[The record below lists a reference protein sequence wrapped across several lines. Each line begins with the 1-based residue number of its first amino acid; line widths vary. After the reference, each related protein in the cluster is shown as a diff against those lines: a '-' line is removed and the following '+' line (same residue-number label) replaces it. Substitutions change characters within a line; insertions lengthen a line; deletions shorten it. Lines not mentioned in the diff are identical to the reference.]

1 MKKLL
6 FWLCMSMM
14 VTVSAVAQ
22 TRNITVKGKVT
33 DKDSGEPV
41 VQATVQ
47 LMTMPDSTY
56 VNGAATL
63 DDGSFELPK
72 VAAGKYLMKVSFIGY
87 KNIFHNLTLTNQRT
101 TVDVGN
107 QKLELDAIA
116 LREAIVTAMASQVQV
131 VEDTLLYNASAY
143 RTPEGAM
150 LEELVKKL
158 PGAEVDDSGNIKING
173 KDIKKL
179 MVNGKEFFG
188 GDVQTGLKNLPVDM
202 VENLKTYDRQSD
214 MARVTG
220 IEDGEEETVLDLTV
234 KKNMNQ
240 GLFGNVDLG
249 IGTEKRYT
257 SRGMMNY
264 FNGSTQLTFM
274 GGANNVNDQGFSG
287 GGGGGGFRFGRNNG
301 LTATKTFG
309 MSFATETD
317 KLELG
322 GSIRYN
328 WRDNDV
334 VNLSSQENFL
344 FDGSSSFMNSN
355 SMSRNKNNQWNANM
369 RVEWKPTNMTNI
381 LFRPSVSWG
390 KTNNGSD
397 SESGTFGSDPYQV
410 VDDPNEYLSFD
421 ILDDSD
427 PLKAIRRN
435 LTESANMTKQN
446 SLSVNSSLQINQ
458 KLNDAGRNITFRG
471 QFRYGD
477 NDNDQYT
484 QSLTR
489 YYQLVSVLG
498 GDSTLIRNQFITT
511 PAKNTTYSAQ
521 VTYSEPIAK
530 NTFLQFSY
538 EFQYGLNKNDR
549 KTYNLNDFPW
559 ALGNSLP
566 VGYQTAEVDSLS
578 KYAEYRTYSHE
589 GSVTL
594 RFNREKYQLS
604 AGINLEP
611 QHTVL
616 SYKRADYMIDTT
628 CNVFNFAPN
637 IDFRYRFSKVSQLR
651 FQYRGRSS
659 QPSMENLLPIT
670 DYSNPL
676 NVRVGNPGLKPSF
689 THTVTLFYNTYD
701 AERQRGISANAF
713 FNASQN
719 SVSNSRIY
727 YEKTGGWTTMPKNI
741 NGNWNI
747 NGMFNYNTA
756 LKNQKYTINT
766 FTQVGYTN
774 NVGYWTDNNTHI
786 EQKNT
791 TTNLTLGERMNG
803 AYRNDWF
810 EFGIN
815 GAINYSIERNKLNT
829 QNNQEPYTYSYG
841 ANTQIMLPWNMTIST
856 NITNQARRG
865 YSDKSMNRDELIWNA
880 QISQTLFKG
889 AASLS
894 VEAYDI
900 LKKQSTIMRSLS
912 ANGRS
917 VNRYNAIN
925 SYVMVH
931 FIYRLNIFGGKNAR
945 NQRRGPDGP
954 DGFQGPPP
962 GGGGFGGGRPGGGR
976 PGGGG
981 GFGGGRR
988 PSGE

>member
-1 MKKLL
+1 
-6 FWLCMSMM
+6 MSMM

-33 DKDSGEPV
+33 DKDSGDPV

-107 QKLELDAIA
+107 QKMELDAIA

-131 VEDTLLYNASAY
+131 VEDTLLYNANAY

-334 VNLSSQENFL
+334 VNLGSQENFL
-344 FDGSSSFMNSN
+344 FDGGSSFMNSN
-355 SMSRNKNNQWNANM
+355 SMNRNKNNQWNANM
-369 RVEWKPTNMTNI
+369 RIEWKPTKMTNI

-566 VGYQTAEVDSLS
+566 IGYQTAEVDSLS

-628 CNVFNFAPN
+628 RNVFNFAPN
-637 IDFRYRFSKVSQLR
+637 VDFRYRFSKVSQLR

-659 QPSMENLLPIT
+659 QPSMENLLPIS

-689 THTVTLFYNTYD
+689 THTVTLFYNTYN

-727 YEKTGGWTTMPKNI
+727 NEKTGGWTTMPKNI

-774 NVGYWTDNNTHI
+774 NVGYLTDNKTHI

-791 TTNLTLGERMNG
+791 TTNLTLGERVNG

-841 ANTQIMLPWNMTIST
+841 ANTQIILPWNMTIST

-917 VNRYNAIN
+917 VNQYNAIN

-931 FIYRLNIFGGKNAR
+931 FIYRLNIFGGRNAR
-945 NQRRGPDGP
+945 DQRRGPGGP
-954 DGFQGPPP
+954 GGFQGPPP
-962 GGGGFGGGRPGGGR
+962 GGGGFGGGRPGGG
-976 PGGGG
+976 
-981 GFGGGRR
+981 FGGGRR
-988 PSGE
+988 PVE

>member
-6 FWLCMSMM
+6 FLTFISLMAA
-14 VTVSAVAQ
+14 VSVVAQ
-22 TRNITVKGKVT
+22 TRNITVKGKVVE
-33 DKDSGEPV
+33 KDTGDPV

-47 LMTMPDSTY
+47 LLSLPDSTY
-56 VNGAATL
+56 INGAATL
-63 DDGSFELPK
+63 ADGSFELPK
-72 VAAGKYLMKVSFIGY
+72 AAAGKYLMKISFIGY
-87 KNIFHNLTLTNQRT
+87 KNIIEQLTLTNQRT
-101 TVDVGN
+101 NVDVGTK
-107 QKLELDAIA
+107 KLELDAIA
-116 LREAIVTAMASQVQV
+116 LREAVVTAMAAQVQV
-131 VEDTLLYNASAY
+131 VEDTLLYNANAY

-158 PGAEVDDSGNIKING
+158 PGAEVDDEGNIKING

-249 IGTEKRYT
+249 AGTEKRYT
-257 SRGMMNY
+257 SRAMLNY
-264 FNGSTQLTFM
+264 FRGSTQLTFM

-301 LTATKTFG
+301 LTATKTLG
-309 MSFATETD
+309 ISFATEIE

-334 VNLSSQENFL
+334 VNIGSQENFL
-344 FDGSSSFMNSN
+344 FDGGSSFMNTN
-355 SMSRNKNNQWNANM
+355 SMSRNKNHQWNANM
-369 RVEWKPTNMTNI
+369 RIEWKPNKMTDI
-381 LFRPSVSWG
+381 LFRPTVSWG
-390 KTNNGSD
+390 KTNNGSN
-397 SESGTFGSDPYQV
+397 SESGTFSSDPYQL
-410 VDDPNEYLSFD
+410 VDDPNDYLSFD
-421 ILDDSD
+421 ILPDSD
-427 PLKAIRRN
+427 PLKTIRRN
-435 LTESANMTKQN
+435 LTASGNMTKQN
-446 SLSVNSSLQINQ
+446 SLNVNGTLQINR
-458 KLNDAGRNITFRG
+458 KLSDNGRNVTFRG

-484 QSLTR
+484 QSLTH

-498 GDSTLIRNQFITT
+498 GDSTLIRNQFIASPT
-511 PAKNTTYSAQ
+511 KNTTYSAQ

-538 EFQYGLNKNDR
+538 QFQYGLNKNDR
-549 KTYNLNDFPW
+549 KTYNLNDLW
-559 ALGNSLP
+559 SLGDALP
-566 VGYQTAEVDSLS
+566 MGYMNAEVDSLS
-578 KYAEYRTYSHE
+578 KYAEYRTYSHQ

-604 AGINLEP
+604 AGLDLQP

-616 SYKRADYMIDTT
+616 SYKRGDYMIDTT
-628 CNVFNFAPN
+628 RNVFNFAPN
-637 IDFRYRFSKVSQLR
+637 VDFRYRFSKVSQLR

-689 THTVTLFYNTYD
+689 THTVTLFYNTYN

-713 FNASQN
+713 FNLSQN

-727 YEKTGGWTTMPKNI
+727 NEKTGGWTTMPKNI
-741 NGNWNI
+741 NGNWNVM
-747 NGMFNYNTA
+747 GMFNYNTA

-766 FTQVGYTN
+766 FTSANYAN
-774 NVGYWTDNNTHI
+774 NVGYLTDNKTHV

-791 TTNLTLGERMNG
+791 TTNLTLGERVSGN
-803 AYRNDWF
+803 YRNDWF

-815 GAINYSIERNKLNT
+815 GAINYSIERNKLNS
-829 QNNQEPYTYSYG
+829 QNNQEPFTFSYG

-865 YSDKSMNRDELIWNA
+865 YSDNSMNRDELIWNA
-880 QISQTLFKG
+880 QISQSLFKG

-900 LKKQSTIMRSLS
+900 LKKQSTIMRSLT

-917 VNRYNAIN
+917 VNQYNAIN

-945 NQRRGPDGP
+945 QQQRGPGEGD
-954 DGFQGPPP
+954 FPP
-962 GGGGFGGGRPGGGR
+962 GGFGGGRPGGFQG
-976 PGGGG
+976 PPAGGGGNRGG

-988 PSGE
+988 PND

>member
-33 DKDSGEPV
+33 DKDSGDPV

-107 QKLELDAIA
+107 QKMELDAIA

-131 VEDTLLYNASAY
+131 VEDTLLYNANAY

-240 GLFGNVDLG
+240 GLFGNIDLG

-334 VNLSSQENFL
+334 VNLGSQENFL
-344 FDGSSSFMNSN
+344 FDGGSSFMNSN
-355 SMSRNKNNQWNANM
+355 SMNRNKNNQWNANM
-369 RVEWKPTNMTNI
+369 RIEWKPTKMTNI
-381 LFRPSVSWG
+381 LFRPTVSWG

-566 VGYQTAEVDSLS
+566 IGYQTAEVDSLS

-628 CNVFNFAPN
+628 RNVFNFAPN
-637 IDFRYRFSKVSQLR
+637 VDFRYRFSKVSQLR

-659 QPSMENLLPIT
+659 QPSMENLLPIS

-689 THTVTLFYNTYD
+689 THTVTLFYNTYN
-701 AERQRGISANAF
+701 AERQRGISANVF

-727 YEKTGGWTTMPKNI
+727 NEKTGGWTTMPKNI

-774 NVGYWTDNNTHI
+774 NVGYLTDNKTHI

-791 TTNLTLGERMNG
+791 TTNLTLGERVNG

-841 ANTQIMLPWNMTIST
+841 ANTQIILPWNMTIST

-880 QISQTLFKG
+880 QISQSLFKG

-917 VNRYNAIN
+917 VNQYNAIN

-931 FIYRLNIFGGKNAR
+931 FIYRLNIFGGRNAR
-945 NQRRGPDGP
+945 DQRRGPGGP
-954 DGFQGPPP
+954 GGFQGPPP
-962 GGGGFGGGRPGGGR
+962 GGGGFGGGRPGGG
-976 PGGGG
+976 
-981 GFGGGRR
+981 FGGGRR
-988 PSGE
+988 PVE

>member
-6 FWLCMSMM
+6 FCLFMSML
-14 VTVSAVAQ
+14 VVSAAAQ
-22 TRNITVKGKVT
+22 TRNITVRGKVI
-33 DKDSGEPV
+33 DKDSNEPV
-41 VQATVQ
+41 VQATIQ
-47 LMTMPDSTY
+47 MLSLPDSTY
-56 VNGAATL
+56 VNGAASL

-72 VAAGKYLMKVSFIGY
+72 VAAGKYVMKISFIGY
-87 KNIFHNLTLTNQRT
+87 KNIFEQLTLSNQRT
-101 TVDVGN
+101 NVNVGTK
-107 QKLELDAIA
+107 KLELDAIA
-116 LREAIVTAMASQVQV
+116 LREAIVTAMAAQVQV

-249 IGTEKRYT
+249 AGTEKRYT
-257 SRGMMNY
+257 SRAMLNY
-264 FNGSTQLTFM
+264 FNGSTQLTLM

-287 GGGGGGFRFGRNNG
+287 GGGGGGMRFGRNNG

-309 MSFATETD
+309 LSFATETD

-334 VNLSSQENFL
+334 VNIGSQENFL

-355 SMSRNKNNQWNANM
+355 SMSRNKNHQWNANM
-369 RVEWKPTNMTNI
+369 RLEWKPTAMTNI
-381 LFRPSVSWG
+381 LFRPTISWG
-390 KTNNGSD
+390 KTNNSSE
-397 SESGTFGSDPYQV
+397 SESGTFSSDPYQV
-410 VDDPNEYLSFD
+410 VDNPNDYLD
-421 ILDDSD
+421 INIPKEAD
-427 PLKAIRRN
+427 PLREIRRN
-435 LTESANMTKQN
+435 LTENGNLTKQK
-446 SLSVNSSLQINQ
+446 SFSVNSSLQVNQ
-458 KLNDAGRNITFRG
+458 KLSENGRNVTFRG

-489 YYQLVSVLG
+489 YFQLVSELG
-498 GDSTLIRNQFITT
+498 GDSVLIRNQFIASPT
-511 PAKNTTYSAQ
+511 KNSTYSAQ
-521 VTYSEPIAK
+521 FTYSEPIAK

-538 EFQYGLNKNDR
+538 QFQYGLNKNDR
-549 KTYNLNDFPW
+549 KTYNLNDFAW
-559 ALGNSLP
+559 RLGENLP
-566 VGYQTAEVDSLS
+566 NGYLNAEVDSLS

-604 AGINLEP
+604 AGIDLQP

-616 SYKRADYMIDTT
+616 SYKRGDYMIDTT
-628 CNVFNFAPN
+628 RNVFNFAPN
-637 IDFRYRFSKVSQLR
+637 VDFRYRFSKVSQLR

-676 NVRVGNPGLKPSF
+676 DVRVGNPGLKPSF
-689 THTVTLFYNTYD
+689 THTVTMFYNTYN
-701 AERQRGISANAF
+701 AEKQQGISANVF

-719 SVSNSRIY
+719 SISNSRIY
-727 YEKTGGWTTMPKNI
+727 NEKTGGWTTMPKNI

-766 FTQVGYTN
+766 FTSVGFTN
-774 NVGYWTDNNTHI
+774 NVGYLTDNKTHI

-791 TTNLTLGERMNG
+791 TTNLSLGERVSG

-815 GAINYSIERNKLNT
+815 GAINYSIERNKLNA
-829 QNNQEPYTYSYG
+829 QNNQQPYNFSYG

-856 NITNQARRG
+856 NITNQSRRG
-865 YSDKSMNRDELIWNA
+865 YSDSSMNRDELIWNA
-880 QISQTLFKG
+880 QISQTFFKG

-900 LKKQSTIMRSLS
+900 LKKQSTIMRSLT

-917 VNRYNAIN
+917 VNQYNAIN

-931 FIYRLNIFGGKNAR
+931 FIYRLNIFGGKNTR
-945 NQRRGPDGP
+945 QQQRGPGQGNFPPGGFDGGRSG
-954 DGFQGPPP
+954 GFQGPPA
-962 GGGGFGGGRPGGGR
+962 GGGNR
-976 PGGGG
+976 GG

-988 PSGE
+988 PSE

>member
-6 FWLCMSMM
+6 FCLFMSML
-14 VTVSAVAQ
+14 VVASAIAQ
-22 TRNITVKGKVT
+22 TRNITVRGKVL
-33 DKDSGEPV
+33 DKDSGEPI

-47 LMTMPDSTY
+47 MLALPDSTY
-56 VNGAATL
+56 INGAATL

-72 VAAGKYLMKVSFIGY
+72 VAAGKYVMKISFIGY
-87 KNIFHNLTLTNQRT
+87 KNVIEQLTLSNQRT
-101 TVDVGN
+101 NVDVGTK
-107 QKLELDAIA
+107 KLELDAIA
-116 LREAIVTAMASQVQV
+116 LKEAIVTAMAAQVQV
-131 VEDTLLYNASAY
+131 VEDTLLFNASAY

-220 IEDGEEETVLDLTV
+220 IEDGDEETVLDLTV

-249 IGTEKRYT
+249 IGTKKRYT
-257 SRGMMNY
+257 SRAMMNY
-264 FNGSTQLTFM
+264 FRGSTQVTLM
-274 GGANNVNDQGFSG
+274 GSANNVNDQGFSA

-301 LTATKTFG
+301 LTATKTLG
-309 MSFATETD
+309 MSFATETE

-328 WRDNDV
+328 WRDNDLE
-334 VNLSSQENFL
+334 NIGSQENFL
-344 FDGSSSFMNSN
+344 YDGGSSFMNSN
-355 SMSRNKNNQWNANM
+355 SKSRNKNHQWNANM
-369 RVEWKPTNMTNI
+369 RIEWKPTKMTNI
-381 LFRPSVSWG
+381 LFRPTVSWG
-390 KTNNGSD
+390 KSNNGSN
-397 SESGTFGSDPYQV
+397 SQSGTFDSDPYQL
-410 VDDPNEYLSFD
+410 VDDPNEYLDVD
-421 ILDDSD
+421 IPEELD
-427 PLKAIRRN
+427 PLREIRKN
-435 LTESANMTKQN
+435 LTQNGNMTKQN
-446 SLSVNSSLQINQ
+446 QLSINSTLQINQ
-458 KLNDAGRNITFRG
+458 KLSDNGRNITFRG
-471 QFRYGD
+471 TFRYGD
-477 NDNDQYT
+477 NDNDQYA

-489 YYQLVSVLG
+489 YFQLVSELG
-498 GDSTLIRNQFITT
+498 GDSILIRNEYINSPT
-511 PAKNTTYSAQ
+511 KNNTYTAQ
-521 VTYSEPIAK
+521 VTYSEPIAQ

-538 EFQYGLNKNDR
+538 QFQYGLNKNDR

-559 ALGNSLP
+559 ALGDNLP
-566 VGYQTAEVDSLS
+566 MGYLNAEVDSLS
-578 KYAEYRTYSHE
+578 KYAEYRTYGHE

-604 AGINLEP
+604 AGLNLQP

-616 SYKRADYMIDTT
+616 SYKRGDYMIDTT
-628 CNVFNFAPN
+628 RNVFNFAPN
-637 IDFRYRFSKVSQLR
+637 VDFRYRFSKVSQLR
-651 FQYRGRSS
+651 FQYRGRTS
-659 QPSMENLLPIT
+659 QPSMENLLPIA
-670 DYSNPL
+670 DYTNPL
-676 NVRVGNPGLKPSF
+676 NVQVGNPGLKPSF
-689 THTVTLFYNTYD
+689 THTVTMFYNTYN
-701 AERQRGISANAF
+701 AERQRGISANVF

-719 SVSNSRIY
+719 SISNSRIY
-727 YEKTGGWTTMPKNI
+727 NEKTGGWTTMPKNI

-766 FTQVGYTN
+766 FTQAGYTN
-774 NVGYWTDNNTHI
+774 NVGYLTDSKTHV

-791 TTNLTLGERMNG
+791 TTNLSLGERVNG
-803 AYRNDWF
+803 SYRNDWF

-815 GAINYSIERNKLNT
+815 GAISYNIERNKLNS
-829 QNNQEPYTYSYG
+829 QNNQEPFTYSYG
-841 ANTQIMLPWNMTIST
+841 ANLQFSLPWNMTVST

-865 YSDKSMNRDELIWNA
+865 YSDKTMNRDELIWNA
-880 QISQTLFKG
+880 QISQSLFKG

-900 LKKQSTIMRSLS
+900 LKKQSTIMRSLT

-917 VNRYNAIN
+917 VNSYNAIN

-931 FIYRLNIFGGKNAR
+931 FIYRLNIFGGRNASQ
-945 NQRRGPDGP
+945 QRRGPGDRPEG
-954 DGFQGPPP
+954 GPP
-962 GGGGFGGGRPGGGR
+962 GGFGGGRPGGFG
-976 PGGGG
+976 GGGFGGG

-988 PSGE
+988 PVE

>member
-33 DKDSGEPV
+33 DKDSGDPV

-131 VEDTLLYNASAY
+131 VEDTLLYNANAY

-334 VNLSSQENFL
+334 VNLGSQENFL
-344 FDGSSSFMNSN
+344 YDGSSSFMNSN
-355 SMSRNKNNQWNANM
+355 SMNRNKNNQWNANM
-369 RVEWKPTNMTNI
+369 RIEWKPTKMTNI

-410 VDDPNEYLSFD
+410 VDDPNEYLGFD

-566 VGYQTAEVDSLS
+566 IGYQTAEVDSLS

-628 CNVFNFAPN
+628 RNVFNFAPN
-637 IDFRYRFSKVSQLR
+637 VDFRYRFSKVSQLR

-659 QPSMENLLPIT
+659 QPSMENLLPIS

-727 YEKTGGWTTMPKNI
+727 NEKTGGWTTMPKNI

-774 NVGYWTDNNTHI
+774 NVGYLTDNKTHI

-841 ANTQIMLPWNMTIST
+841 ANTQIILPWNMTIST

-880 QISQTLFKG
+880 QISQSLFKG

-917 VNRYNAIN
+917 VNQYNAIN

-931 FIYRLNIFGGKNAR
+931 FIYRLNIFGGRNAR
-945 NQRRGPDGP
+945 DQRRGPGGP
-954 DGFQGPPP
+954 GGFQGPPP
-962 GGGGFGGGRPGGGR
+962 GGGGFGGGRPGGG
-976 PGGGG
+976 
-981 GFGGGRR
+981 FGGGRR
-988 PSGE
+988 PGE

>member
-33 DKDSGEPV
+33 DKDSGDPV

-107 QKLELDAIA
+107 QKMELDAIA

-131 VEDTLLYNASAY
+131 VEDTLLYNANAY

-334 VNLSSQENFL
+334 VNLGSQENFL
-344 FDGSSSFMNSN
+344 FDGGSSFMNSN
-355 SMSRNKNNQWNANM
+355 SMNRNKNNQWNANM
-369 RVEWKPTNMTNI
+369 RIEWKPTKMTNI

-566 VGYQTAEVDSLS
+566 IGYQTAEVDSLS

-628 CNVFNFAPN
+628 RNVFNFAPN
-637 IDFRYRFSKVSQLR
+637 VDFRYRFSKVSQLR

-659 QPSMENLLPIT
+659 QPSMENLLPIS

-689 THTVTLFYNTYD
+689 THTVTLFYNTYN

-727 YEKTGGWTTMPKNI
+727 NEKTGGWTTMPKNI

-774 NVGYWTDNNTHI
+774 NVGYLTDNKTHI

-791 TTNLTLGERMNG
+791 TTNLTLGERVNG

-841 ANTQIMLPWNMTIST
+841 ANTQIILPWNMTIST

-917 VNRYNAIN
+917 VNQYNAIN

-931 FIYRLNIFGGKNAR
+931 FIYRLNIFGGRNAR
-945 NQRRGPDGP
+945 DQRRGPGGP
-954 DGFQGPPP
+954 GGFQGPPP
-962 GGGGFGGGRPGGGR
+962 GGGGFGGGRPGGG
-976 PGGGG
+976 
-981 GFGGGRR
+981 FGGGRR
-988 PSGE
+988 PVE

>member
-33 DKDSGEPV
+33 DKDSGDPV

-107 QKLELDAIA
+107 QKMELDAIA

-131 VEDTLLYNASAY
+131 VEDTLLYNANAY

-334 VNLSSQENFL
+334 VNLGSQENFL
-344 FDGSSSFMNSN
+344 FDGGSSFMNSN
-355 SMSRNKNNQWNANM
+355 SMNRNKNNQWNANM
-369 RVEWKPTNMTNI
+369 RIEWKPTKMTNI

-549 KTYNLNDFPW
+549 KTYNLNNFPW

-566 VGYQTAEVDSLS
+566 IGYQTAEVDSLS

-628 CNVFNFAPN
+628 RNVFNFAPN
-637 IDFRYRFSKVSQLR
+637 VDFRYRFSKVSQLR

-659 QPSMENLLPIT
+659 QPSMENLLPIS

-727 YEKTGGWTTMPKNI
+727 NEKTGGWTTMPKNI

-774 NVGYWTDNNTHI
+774 NVGYLTDNKTHI

-841 ANTQIMLPWNMTIST
+841 ANTQIILPWNMTIST

-917 VNRYNAIN
+917 VNQYNAIN

-931 FIYRLNIFGGKNAR
+931 FIYRLNIFGGRNAR
-945 NQRRGPDGP
+945 DQRRGPGGP
-954 DGFQGPPP
+954 GGFQGPPP
-962 GGGGFGGGRPGGGR
+962 GGGGFGGGRPGGG
-976 PGGGG
+976 
-981 GFGGGRR
+981 FGGGRR
-988 PSGE
+988 PVE

>member
-33 DKDSGEPV
+33 DKDSGDPV

-72 VAAGKYLMKVSFIGY
+72 VAAGNYLMKVSFIGY
-87 KNIFHNLTLTNQRT
+87 KNIFHNLTLTSQRT

-131 VEDTLLYNASAY
+131 VEDTLLYNANAY

-334 VNLSSQENFL
+334 VNLGSQENFL
-344 FDGSSSFMNSN
+344 YDGSSSFMNSN
-355 SMSRNKNNQWNANM
+355 SMNRNKNNQWNANM
-369 RVEWKPTNMTNI
+369 RIEWKPTKMTNI

-410 VDDPNEYLSFD
+410 VDNPNEYLSFD

-566 VGYQTAEVDSLS
+566 IGYQTAEVDSLS

-628 CNVFNFAPN
+628 RNVFNFAPN
-637 IDFRYRFSKVSQLR
+637 VDFRYRFSKVSQLR

-659 QPSMENLLPIT
+659 QPSMENLLPIS

-727 YEKTGGWTTMPKNI
+727 NEKTGGWTTMPKNI

-774 NVGYWTDNNTHI
+774 NVGYLTDNKTHI

-791 TTNLTLGERMNG
+791 TTNLTLGERVNG

-841 ANTQIMLPWNMTIST
+841 ANTQIILPWNMTIST

-880 QISQTLFKG
+880 QISQSLFKG

-917 VNRYNAIN
+917 VNQYNAIN

-931 FIYRLNIFGGKNAR
+931 FIYRLNIFGERNAR
-945 NQRRGPDGP
+945 DQRRGPDGP
-954 DGFQGPPP
+954 GGFQGPPP
-962 GGGGFGGGRPGGGR
+962 GGGGFGGGRPGGG
-976 PGGGG
+976 

-988 PSGE
+988 PGE

>member
-33 DKDSGEPV
+33 DKDSGDPV

-107 QKLELDAIA
+107 QKMELDAIA

-131 VEDTLLYNASAY
+131 VEDTLLYNANAY

-334 VNLSSQENFL
+334 VNLGSQENFL
-344 FDGSSSFMNSN
+344 FDGGSSFMNSN
-355 SMSRNKNNQWNANM
+355 SMNRNKNNQWNANM
-369 RVEWKPTNMTNI
+369 RIEWKPTKMTNI

-410 VDDPNEYLSFD
+410 VDDPNEYLGFD

-566 VGYQTAEVDSLS
+566 IGYQTAEVDSLS

-628 CNVFNFAPN
+628 RNVFNFAPN
-637 IDFRYRFSKVSQLR
+637 VDFRYRFSKVSQLR

-659 QPSMENLLPIT
+659 QPSMENLLPIS

-689 THTVTLFYNTYD
+689 THTVTLFYNTYN
-701 AERQRGISANAF
+701 AERQRGISANVF

-727 YEKTGGWTTMPKNI
+727 NEKTGGWTTMPKNI

-774 NVGYWTDNNTHI
+774 NVGYLTDNKTHI

-841 ANTQIMLPWNMTIST
+841 ANTQIILPWNMTIST

-880 QISQTLFKG
+880 QISQSLFKG

-917 VNRYNAIN
+917 VNQYNAIN

-931 FIYRLNIFGGKNAR
+931 FIYRLNIFGGRNAR
-945 NQRRGPDGP
+945 DQRRGPDGP
-954 DGFQGPPP
+954 GGFQGPPP
-962 GGGGFGGGRPGGGR
+962 GGGGFGGGRPGGG
-976 PGGGG
+976 

-988 PSGE
+988 PVE

>member
-33 DKDSGEPV
+33 DKDSGDPV

-72 VAAGKYLMKVSFIGY
+72 VAAGNYLMKVSFIGY

-131 VEDTLLYNASAY
+131 VEDTLLYNANAY

-334 VNLSSQENFL
+334 VNLGSQENFL
-344 FDGSSSFMNSN
+344 YDGSSSFMNSN
-355 SMSRNKNNQWNANM
+355 SMNRNKNNQWNANM
-369 RVEWKPTNMTNI
+369 RIEWKPTKMTNI

-566 VGYQTAEVDSLS
+566 IGYQTAEVDSLS

-628 CNVFNFAPN
+628 RNVFNFAPN
-637 IDFRYRFSKVSQLR
+637 VDFRYRFSKVSQLR

-659 QPSMENLLPIT
+659 QPSMENLLPIS

-727 YEKTGGWTTMPKNI
+727 NEKTGGWTTMPKNI

-774 NVGYWTDNNTHI
+774 NVGYLTDNKTHI

-841 ANTQIMLPWNMTIST
+841 ANTQIILPWNMTIST

-880 QISQTLFKG
+880 QISQSLFKG

-917 VNRYNAIN
+917 VNQYNAIN

-931 FIYRLNIFGGKNAR
+931 FIYRLNIFGGRNAR
-945 NQRRGPDGP
+945 DQRRGPGGP
-954 DGFQGPPP
+954 GGFQGPPP
-962 GGGGFGGGRPGGGR
+962 GGGGFGGGRPGGG
-976 PGGGG
+976 
-981 GFGGGRR
+981 FGGGRR
-988 PSGE
+988 PIE

>member
-33 DKDSGEPV
+33 DKDSGDPV

-107 QKLELDAIA
+107 QKMELDAIA

-131 VEDTLLYNASAY
+131 VEDTLLYNANAY

-334 VNLSSQENFL
+334 VNLGSQENFL
-344 FDGSSSFMNSN
+344 FDGGSSFMNSN
-355 SMSRNKNNQWNANM
+355 SMNRNKNNQWNANM
-369 RVEWKPTNMTNI
+369 RIEWKPTKMTNI
-381 LFRPSVSWG
+381 LFRPTVSWG

-559 ALGNSLP
+559 TLGNSLP
-566 VGYQTAEVDSLS
+566 IGYQTAEVDSLS

-628 CNVFNFAPN
+628 RNVFNFAPN
-637 IDFRYRFSKVSQLR
+637 VDFRYRFSKVSQLR

-659 QPSMENLLPIT
+659 QPSMENLLPIS

-727 YEKTGGWTTMPKNI
+727 NEKTGGWTTMPKNI

-774 NVGYWTDNNTHI
+774 NVGYLTDNKTHI

-791 TTNLTLGERMNG
+791 TTNLTLGERVNG

-841 ANTQIMLPWNMTIST
+841 ANTQIILPWNMTIST

-917 VNRYNAIN
+917 VNQYNAIN

-931 FIYRLNIFGGKNAR
+931 FIYRLNIFGGRNAR
-945 NQRRGPDGP
+945 DQRRGPDGP
-954 DGFQGPPP
+954 GGFQGPPP
-962 GGGGFGGGRPGGGR
+962 GGGGFGGGRPGGG
-976 PGGGG
+976 
-981 GFGGGRR
+981 FGGGRR
-988 PSGE
+988 PVE

>member
-33 DKDSGEPV
+33 DKDSGDPV

-72 VAAGKYLMKVSFIGY
+72 VAAGNYLMKVSFIGY

-131 VEDTLLYNASAY
+131 VEDTLLYNANAY

-334 VNLSSQENFL
+334 VNLGSQENFL
-344 FDGSSSFMNSN
+344 YDGSSSFMNSN
-355 SMSRNKNNQWNANM
+355 SMNRNKNNQWNANM
-369 RVEWKPTNMTNI
+369 RIEWKPTKMTNI

-566 VGYQTAEVDSLS
+566 IGYQTAEVDSLS

-628 CNVFNFAPN
+628 RNVFNFAPN
-637 IDFRYRFSKVSQLR
+637 VDFRYRFSKVSQLR

-659 QPSMENLLPIT
+659 QPSMENLLPIS

-727 YEKTGGWTTMPKNI
+727 NEKTGGWTTMPKNI

-774 NVGYWTDNNTHI
+774 NVGYLTDNKTHI

-841 ANTQIMLPWNMTIST
+841 ANTQIILPWNMTIST

-880 QISQTLFKG
+880 QISQSLFKG

-917 VNRYNAIN
+917 VNQYNAIN

-931 FIYRLNIFGGKNAR
+931 FIYRLNIFGGRNAR
-945 NQRRGPDGP
+945 DQRRGPGGP
-954 DGFQGPPP
+954 GGFQGPPP
-962 GGGGFGGGRPGGGR
+962 GGGGFGGGRPGGG
-976 PGGGG
+976 

-988 PSGE
+988 PGE

>member
-6 FWLCMSMM
+6 LLLLMSL
-14 VTVSAVAQ
+14 TVLMPAIAQ
-22 TRNITVKGKVT
+22 TRNITVKGKVVE
-33 DKDSGEPV
+33 KDTGDPV
-41 VQATVQ
+41 VQATIQ
-47 LMTMPDSTY
+47 LLTLPDSTY

-63 DDGSFELPK
+63 GDGSFELPK
-72 VAAGKYLMKVSFIGY
+72 AAAGNYVMKISFIGY
-87 KNIFHNLTLTNQRT
+87 KTINEQLTLTNQRT
-101 TVDVGN
+101 TVDVGTK
-107 QKLELDAIA
+107 KLELDAIA
-116 LREAIVTAMASQVQV
+116 LREAVVTAMASQVQV

-150 LEELVKKL
+150 LQELVKKL
-158 PGAEVDDSGNIKING
+158 PGAEVDDSGNVKING
-173 KDIKKL
+173 KEVKKL

-188 GDVQTGLKNLPVDM
+188 GDVQTGLQNLPVDM
-202 VENLKTYDRQSD
+202 VENIKTYDRQSD

-220 IEDGEEETVLDLTV
+220 IEDGDEETVLDLTV
-234 KKNMNQ
+234 KKNMNK

-249 IGTEKRYT
+249 AGTEHRYT
-257 SRGMMNY
+257 SRAMMNY
-264 FNGSTQLTFM
+264 FSGSSQLTFM
-274 GGANNVNDQGFSG
+274 GGANNVNNQGFSG
-287 GGGGGGFRFGRNNG
+287 GGGGGGMRFGGNNG
-301 LTATKTFG
+301 LTATKTLG
-309 MSFATETD
+309 MSFATETE

-334 VNLSSQENFL
+334 KNIGFQENFL
-344 FDGSSSFMNSN
+344 YDGNSSFMNSN
-355 SMSRNKNNQWNANM
+355 SLSRNKNNQWNANM
-369 RVEWKPTNMTNI
+369 RLEWKPNALTNI
-381 LFRPSVSWG
+381 LLRPSINWG

-397 SESGTFGSDPYQV
+397 SQSGTFGSDPYQI
-410 VDDPNEYLSFD
+410 VDDPNDYLSFD
-421 ILDDSD
+421 LLNDSD

-446 SLSVNSSLQINQ
+446 TLSVNSSLQINR
-458 KLNDAGRNITFRG
+458 KLSDTGRNITFRG

-498 GDSTLIRNQFITT
+498 GDSTLIRNQFIASPT
-511 PAKNTTYSAQ
+511 KNTTYSAQ
-521 VTYSEPIAK
+521 VTYSEPLGK

-538 EFQYGLNKNDR
+538 EFEYGLNKNDR
-549 KTYNLNDFPW
+549 KTYSLNDFPW
-559 ALGNSLP
+559 KLGDDLP
-566 VGYQTAEVDSLS
+566 IGYMNAEVDSLS

-616 SYKRADYMIDTT
+616 SYKRGDYMIDTT
-628 CNVFNFAPN
+628 RNVFNFAPN
-637 IDFRYRFSKVSQLR
+637 VDFRYRFSKVSQLR

-670 DYSNPL
+670 DYTNPL

-689 THTVTLFYNTYD
+689 THTVTLFYNTYN

-713 FNASQN
+713 FNLSQN

-727 YEKTGGWTTMPKNI
+727 NEATGGWTTMPKNI
-741 NGNWNI
+741 NGNWNV

-756 LKNQKYTINT
+756 LKNQKSTINT

-774 NVGYWTDNNTHI
+774 NVGYLTDNRTHI

-791 TTNLTLGERMNG
+791 TTNLSLGERVNG

-815 GAINYSIERNKLNT
+815 GAINYNIERNKLNT
-829 QNNQEPYTYSYG
+829 QNNQEPYTFSYG
-841 ANTQIMLPWNMTIST
+841 ANTQIILPWNMTIST

-880 QISQTLFKG
+880 QISQSLFKG

-900 LKKQSTIMRSLS
+900 LKKQSTIMRSLT

-917 VNRYNAIN
+917 VNQYNAIN

-945 NQRRGPDGP
+945 QERGPGNRPGGP
-954 DGFQGPPP
+954 GGFGGGRPGGFQGPP
-962 GGGGFGGGRPGGGR
+962 GGGGFGGGRR
-976 PGGGG
+976 PN
-981 GFGGGRR
+981 
-988 PSGE
+988 E